1 MAYVQI
7 VDEGKTQTVEIDER
21 AVVGRMPECTIQL
34 QEPHASRKHA
44 VIYRQEDEWRIR
56 DLDTRNGTSVNGER
70 ITEDRELH
78 PGDVVTI
85 GKAVLTFLG
94 DSAPGPPEP
103 KDSSKPA
110 VLLGDYK
117 IVGEIAHSSYARVC
131 KVTREGVNREMIAK
145 VLDRRAFVGGP
156 DNLLVTVRSLAALNH
171 PAIASIYEVDPRG
184 DFPYFIGEFVP
195 GNNLAEVIAAEG
207 RLAPERAR
215 GIAVAA
221 AEALRAAHARGII
234 HGNLKPRNILFNDLG
249 EVKLVDFGGLCPVE
263 PSPGRPAGLASY
275 AGIPY
280 NLAPEQ
286 ITKGPTDPRTDIYS
300 LGAVLY
306 SMVSGVP
313 VFTGAS
319 DEEIMQKHLT
329 EKPADL
335 KQLVP
340 DLPDDL
346 VRTITRMLQKDP
358 AARFQ
363 NAQGVLRAL
372 SGEHV
377 PEQTRRPLRPEP
389 EPQAER
395 ESIARR
401 EGNSLLAFA
410 AGVFLI
416 ILIVATFLGAK
427 QMGQFIKAMV
437 TDHHTAGTQTE
448 ERQDPQ

>member
-1 MAYVQI
+1 
-7 VDEGKTQTVEIDER
+7 
-21 AVVGRMPECTIQL
+21 
-34 QEPHASRKHA
+34 
-44 VIYRQEDEWRIR
+44 
-56 DLDTRNGTSVNGER
+56 
-70 ITEDRELH
+70 
-78 PGDVVTI
+78 
-85 GKAVLTFLG
+85 
-94 DSAPGPPEP
+94 
-103 KDSSKPA
+103 
-110 VLLGDYK
+110 
-117 IVGEIAHSSYARVC
+117 
-131 KVTREGVNREMIAK
+131 
-145 VLDRRAFVGGP
+145 
-156 DNLLVTVRSLAALNH
+156 
-171 PAIASIYEVDPRG
+171 
-184 DFPYFIGEFVP
+184 
-195 GNNLAEVIAAEG
+195 
-207 RLAPERAR
+207 
-215 GIAVAA
+215 
-221 AEALRAAHARGII
+221 
-234 HGNLKPRNILFNDLG
+234 
-249 EVKLVDFGGLCPVE
+249 
-263 PSPGRPAGLASY
+263 
-275 AGIPY
+275 
-280 NLAPEQ
+280 
-286 ITKGPTDPRTDIYS
+286 
-300 LGAVLY
+300 
-306 SMVSGVP
+306 
-313 VFTGAS
+313 
-319 DEEIMQKHLT
+319 MQKHLT

-448 ERQDPQ
+448 ETQDPQ